1 MPVFTSLWNLLKK
14 NPATDGADTFNIQ
27 TMLNDNWDKID
38 AALGLKAVNADV
50 RAATTANITLSGL
63 QTIDGVA
70 LAAGDRVLVKNQTTG
85 SQNGIYTAAEGPW
98 TRATDADVSGKL
110 ASGLLVYVK
119 EGSSN
124 GKKQW
129 RLSNTGPITLGTTA
143 LTFELV
149 AGAGSATD
157 AVIGN
162 RTITDTTAP
171 AGDSGTLT
179 SLFGWL
185 GYMIKA
191 ITGKSSWRTAPA
203 TTLEAAKAHMDA
215 TAVHGATS
223 SAVADRIPIRNAD
236 GTFSVGVPTLGSH
249 VARLDTITQFGL
261 GATSCPI
268 LADANLSPTS
278 PTSFYTCKVGTTL
291 NTPADVSADGSLLH
305 IAREGRP
312 SQIFFHYNSNR
323 AFMRGYTTS
332 GWQQWTEI
340 ETTAGSDAK
349 VSAVQSNLAAHIGS
363 GGTAHAVATASA
375 AGFMSAADKAKLD
388 GITAG
393 ATAGTAT
400 PLMDGT
406 AAVGTSTAYAREDHR
421 HPTDTTR
428 APLASPAFTG
438 TPTAPTAAAG
448 TNNTQIATT
457 AFVQNAINDVKS
469 TSLGYGTTTGTG
481 TAYTLT
487 LNPAPTALVS
497 GMRVTIKVHTANTG
511 AATLNVNGL
520 GAKSIKKA
528 NGNDVAAG
536 NLKASGVY
544 TLVYDGT
551 NFILQG
557 EGGEYG
563 TATAADVLAGKTIG
577 TENGLVTGTM
587 PNKTGATTAW
597 CGYETVKVQ
606 VHPQDSTQ
614 GLVTVPNAYNAPGYY
629 DSSSSVTANV
639 ANLNPSNIKAGV
651 AVGRFNGDS
660 SNSIVG
666 TFTSDANAAAGDI
679 LSGKTAYVN
688 GQKITGNMPNLTGIR
703 NATGTAR
710 WPNGDLAV
718 YPERGYQKGGA
729 GDGEI
734 RVTTAQ
740 LQAACGDLA
749 PQYIVSGANIYGVA
763 GTAVTRKFASGTAT
777 SSSSTLN
784 FDTIDG
790 NFVSSM
796 CYVQVSGIGFKP
808 TAIFL
813 FETGTYPHYAS
824 IYSENG
830 DGTYSDYVMHFIY
843 YYNWL
848 NTTAYVLKANSR
860 DGYVSSGGFRLPAG
874 SNPNRT
880 FKWYA
885 LA

>member
-363 GGTAHAVATASA
+363 GGTAHAVATTSA
-375 AGFMSAADKAKLD
+375 AGFMSAADKVKLD
-388 GITAG
+388 GITDG

-469 TSLGYGTTTGTG
+469 TSLGYGTTAGTG

-577 TENGLVTGTM
+577 TENGLVNGTM
-587 PNKTGATTAW
+587 PILVIFAAF
-597 CGYETVKVQ
+597 
-606 VHPQDSTQ
+606 
-614 GLVTVPNAYNAPGYY
+614 GL
-629 DSSSSVTANV
+629 
-639 ANLNPSNIKAGV
+639 
-651 AVGRFNGDS
+651 
-660 SNSIVG
+660 
-666 TFTSDANAAAGDI
+666 
-679 LSGKTAYVN
+679 GK
-688 GQKITGNMPNLTGIR
+688 
-703 NATGTAR
+703 
-710 WPNGDLAV
+710 
-718 YPERGYQKGGA
+718 
-729 GDGEI
+729 
-734 RVTTAQ
+734 
-740 LQAACGDLA
+740 
-749 PQYIVSGANIYGVA
+749 
-763 GTAVTRKFASGTAT
+763 
-777 SSSSTLN
+777 
-784 FDTIDG
+784 
-790 NFVSSM
+790 
-796 CYVQVSGIGFKP
+796 
-808 TAIFL
+808 
-813 FETGTYPHYAS
+813 
-824 IYSENG
+824 
-830 DGTYSDYVMHFIY
+830 
-843 YYNWL
+843 
-848 NTTAYVLKANSR
+848 
-860 DGYVSSGGFRLPAG
+860 
-874 SNPNRT
+874 
-880 FKWYA
+880 
-885 LA
+885 

>member
-98 TRATDADVSGKL
+98 TRASDADVSGKL

-215 TAVHGATS
+215 TAGVHGATS
-223 SAVADRIPIRNAD
+223 AATAGAIMQRDASGRAKVAAPSAADDI
-236 GTFSVGVPTLGSH
+236 
-249 VARLDTITQFGL
+249 ARKAEVDAAI
-261 GATSCPI
+261 ASAA
-268 LADANLSPTS
+268 ADATN
-278 PTSFYTCKVGTTL
+278 K
-291 NTPADVSADGSLLH
+291 AD
-305 IAREGRP
+305 
-312 SQIFFHYNSNR
+312 
-323 AFMRGYTTS
+323 
-332 GWQQWTEI
+332 
-340 ETTAGSDAK
+340 
-349 VSAVQSNLAAHIGS
+349 AVQANLTAHIGS

-375 AGFMSAADKAKLD
+375 AGFMSAADKSKLDGIAAGANNYTHPTGDGNLHVPATGTTNNGKVLKAGSTAGSIAWGNVAFSELTGKPTTLSGYGITDAAPSSHVGAGGTAHAVATTSAAGFMSAADKAKLD
-388 GITAG
+388 GITDG

-457 AFVQNAINDVKS
+457 AFVNTAIAALPFNMARQAIINGNFDIWQRGNS
-469 TSLGYGTTTGTG
+469 FS
-481 TAYTLT
+481 
-487 LNPAPTALVS
+487 NPA
-497 GMRVTIKVHTANTG
+497 N
-511 AATLNVNGL
+511 
-520 GAKSIKKA
+520 
-528 NGNDVAAG
+528 
-536 NLKASGVY
+536 Y
-544 TLVYDGT
+544 
-551 NFILQG
+551 
-557 EGGEYG
+557 
-563 TATAADVLAGKTIG
+563 
-577 TENGLVTGTM
+577 
-587 PNKTGATTAW
+587 
-597 CGYETVKVQ
+597 
-606 VHPQDSTQ
+606 
-614 GLVTVPNAYNAPGYY
+614 
-629 DSSSSVTANV
+629 
-639 ANLNPSNIKAGV
+639 
-651 AVGRFNGDS
+651 
-660 SNSIVG
+660 
-666 TFTSDANAAAGDI
+666 TFTSDRWQVISNAGGGTLPSLITHAQIPIPGEIPGSYYCYEIAWNGAGSGLGANAVHAIGQKIEFGTQCLCGVEKKLTVSFWAKSNIAGKKIGVSFNQSYGSGGSPTDQLGGQVFTLTSSWQKYTFTVPTAA
-679 LSGKTAYVN
+679 LSGKTFGPNNDNNVQVIFYVMWGGSIGASN
-688 GQKITGNMPNLTGIR
+688 GLTGSE
-703 NATGTAR
+703 G
-710 WPNGDLAV
+710 
-718 YPERGYQKGGA
+718 
-729 GDGEI
+729 
-734 RVTTAQ
+734 
-740 LQAACGDLA
+740 
-749 PQYIVSGANIYGVA
+749 
-763 GTAVTRKFASGTAT
+763 
-777 SSSSTLN
+777 
-784 FDTIDG
+784 
-790 NFVSSM
+790 FVSSGNTVIAQ
-796 CYVQVSGIGFKP
+796 VQVNTGDTALPFQPRSFAEELTLCQRYYEKSYDYNFPPGSWVNSGLFMTNVLDLTVANGQRLFLGFHPKFLVEKRVAPTVTLYSVEGAINKWFFSSIGYINCSVDSFKKG
-808 TAIFL
+808 FWL
-813 FETGTYPHYAS
+813 KNNSGSS
-824 IYSENG
+824 ITLAPG
-830 DGTYSDYVMHFIY
+830 DSHGHWVADAE
-843 YYNWL
+843 L
-848 NTTAYVLKANSR
+848 
-860 DGYVSSGGFRLPAG
+860 
-874 SNPNRT
+874 
-880 FKWYA
+880 
-885 LA
+885 

>member
-98 TRATDADVSGKL
+98 TRASDADVSGKL

-215 TAVHGATS
+215 TAGVHGATS
-223 SAVADRIPIRNAD
+223 AATAGAIMQRDASGRAKVAAPSAADDI
-236 GTFSVGVPTLGSH
+236 
-249 VARLDTITQFGL
+249 ARKAEVDAAI
-261 GATSCPI
+261 ASAA
-268 LADANLSPTS
+268 ADATN
-278 PTSFYTCKVGTTL
+278 K
-291 NTPADVSADGSLLH
+291 AD
-305 IAREGRP
+305 
-312 SQIFFHYNSNR
+312 
-323 AFMRGYTTS
+323 
-332 GWQQWTEI
+332 
-340 ETTAGSDAK
+340 
-349 VSAVQSNLAAHIGS
+349 AVQANLTAHIGS

-375 AGFMSAADKAKLD
+375 AGFMSAADKSKLDGIAAGANNYTHPTGDGNLHVPATGTTNNGKVLKAGSTAGSIAWGNVAFSELTGKPTTLSGYGITDAAPSSHVGAGGTAHAVATTSAAGFMSAADKAKLD
-388 GITAG
+388 GITDG

-457 AFVQNAINDVKS
+457 AFVNTAIAALPFNMARQAIINGNFDIWQRGNS
-469 TSLGYGTTTGTG
+469 FS
-481 TAYTLT
+481 
-487 LNPAPTALVS
+487 NPA
-497 GMRVTIKVHTANTG
+497 N
-511 AATLNVNGL
+511 
-520 GAKSIKKA
+520 
-528 NGNDVAAG
+528 
-536 NLKASGVY
+536 Y
-544 TLVYDGT
+544 
-551 NFILQG
+551 
-557 EGGEYG
+557 
-563 TATAADVLAGKTIG
+563 
-577 TENGLVTGTM
+577 
-587 PNKTGATTAW
+587 
-597 CGYETVKVQ
+597 
-606 VHPQDSTQ
+606 
-614 GLVTVPNAYNAPGYY
+614 
-629 DSSSSVTANV
+629 
-639 ANLNPSNIKAGV
+639 
-651 AVGRFNGDS
+651 
-660 SNSIVG
+660 
-666 TFTSDANAAAGDI
+666 TFTSDRWQVISNAGGGTLPSLITHAQIPIPAATTATKLRGMAQVVDLGQTLSMQSAKKSNSERNAFVVSKKNLPLVFGQKAILQGRKLVSHLIKAMVPGDRLPTNLVGKSLRLRPAGRNI
-679 LSGKTAYVN
+679 LSLFQPPLFRGRHSGPIMITMYRSFSMLCGGDQSEQATVLPDRKGLFHRGIQLLPKSKSTQATRRYRSNRVVL
-688 GQKITGNMPNLTGIR
+688 QKN
-703 NATGTAR
+703 
-710 WPNGDLAV
+710 
-718 YPERGYQKGGA
+718 
-729 GDGEI
+729 
-734 RVTTAQ
+734 
-740 LQAACGDLA
+740 
-749 PQYIVSGANIYGVA
+749 
-763 GTAVTRKFASGTAT
+763 
-777 SSSSTLN
+777 
-784 FDTIDG
+784 
-790 NFVSSM
+790 
-796 CYVQVSGIGFKP
+796 
-808 TAIFL
+808 
-813 FETGTYPHYAS
+813 
-824 IYSENG
+824 
-830 DGTYSDYVMHFIY
+830 
-843 YYNWL
+843 
-848 NTTAYVLKANSR
+848 
-860 DGYVSSGGFRLPAG
+860 
-874 SNPNRT
+874 
-880 FKWYA
+880 
-885 LA
+885 